1 MRPRGCSLP
10 GALAGPPLPGSCNA
24 GYSDRRL
31 ARADATCCVESA
43 ALLHRCAGKDKPPH
57 RAAEAPPGSR
67 RARGPVREDGVERFL
82 ARKKRFFAEFR
93 GAFLIVKGG
102 RTLVSQLLE
111 PMAGHV
117 RPKDAREAGVLARL
131 AG

>member
-31 ARADATCCVESA
+31 AWADATCFVEPA
-43 ALLHRCAGKDKPPH
+43 ALLH
-57 RAAEAPPGSR
+57 